1 MVLSSRS
8 FDDPFHARIVEDP
21 VPMHTDAAELLID
34 AVDSARFTHRTIT
47 GEPLQ
52 IVGVVFRKIFL
63 EDSA

>member
-1 MVLSSRS
+1 
-8 FDDPFHARIVEDP
+8 
-21 VPMHTDAAELLID
+21 MHTDAAELLID